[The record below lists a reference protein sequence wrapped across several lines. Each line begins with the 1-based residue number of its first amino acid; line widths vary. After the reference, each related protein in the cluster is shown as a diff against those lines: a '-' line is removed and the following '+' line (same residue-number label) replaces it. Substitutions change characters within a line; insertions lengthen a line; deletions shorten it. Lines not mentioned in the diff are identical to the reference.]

1 MLCGREGVSYKVI
14 NGVDISNPNIFF
26 VNEEWENL
34 PGWERREIQQ
44 NNDRK
49 HAISKRITETRNN
62 YRKTVAV
69 DITTEKQSVVET
81 TITGFWDT
89 HRSQNEAGSSSGN
102 PHINSIISGSNKQ
115 SAVTANRQA
124 YMGGQN
130 ANNRDDMSQI
140 SYDHFGKIINMLH

>member
-81 TITGFWDT
+81 TITGFGDSQ
-89 HRSQNEAGSSSGN
+89 RS
-102 PHINSIISGSNKQ
+102 
-115 SAVTANRQA
+115 
-124 YMGGQN
+124 
-130 ANNRDDMSQI
+130 
-140 SYDHFGKIINMLH
+140 